1 MARKNIWI
9 FGPPGCGKSMWA
21 HQQAAQD
28 EIYIKNVNKWWDGYI
43 DGEVKLVII
52 EDFPVDDKAW
62 LINILKIWSDRY
74 PFNGEI
80 KGGTVRVTPGKWII
94 IVTSNHSIDEVFEKC
109 QQDDIQA
116 IKRRFTEIEL
126 KLGSI
131 VNWARVQ
138 DAELIN
144 A

>member
-94 IVTSNHSIDEVFEKC
+94 IVTSDHSIDEVFENEEDQK
-109 QQDDIQA
+109 A
-116 IKRRFTEIEL
+116 IKRRFKEIKIEDPNDIFL
-126 KLGSI
+126 CTMLDKSI
-131 VNWARVQ
+131 
-138 DAELIN
+138 LTT
-144 A
+144 

>member
-74 PFNGEI
+74 PFTAEV
-80 KGGTVRVTPGKWII
+80 KGSSIQIDPGTYIMII
-94 IVTSNHSIDEVFEKC
+94 TSNYSIEQCFANQED
-109 QQDDIQA
+109 QDA
-116 IKRRFTEIEL
+116 IKRRFREAYIENANSLFLQTKINL
-126 KLGSI
+126 KIL
-131 VNWARVQ
+131 NK
-138 DAELIN
+138 
-144 A
+144 